1 PTERAARIALR
12 TQQVIAHETGAADVA
27 DPLGGSYYVEWM
39 TDELERQ
46 AEAIFDHLRGLGHG
60 SMLEGVYAGIDAGW
74 FQGEIAGAAYRL
86 EKRVNAGRR
95 VVVGVNRHTGA
106 GDDGP
111 LALLSI
117 GPEVEARQR
126 ARLDGVK
133 RRRDQGAV
141 DAALATLVATAGH
154 ADANL
159 MPGLIDAARSRATL
173 GEVIDALAAV
183 FGRHVEDPVI

>member
-1 PTERAARIALR
+1 
-12 TQQVIAHETGAADVA
+12 
-27 DPLGGSYYVEWM
+27 
-39 TDELERQ
+39 
-46 AEAIFDHLRGLGHG
+46 
-60 SMLEGVYAGIDAGW
+60 
-74 FQGEIAGAAYRL
+74 
-86 EKRVNAGRR
+86 
-95 VVVGVNRHTGA
+95 HTGA